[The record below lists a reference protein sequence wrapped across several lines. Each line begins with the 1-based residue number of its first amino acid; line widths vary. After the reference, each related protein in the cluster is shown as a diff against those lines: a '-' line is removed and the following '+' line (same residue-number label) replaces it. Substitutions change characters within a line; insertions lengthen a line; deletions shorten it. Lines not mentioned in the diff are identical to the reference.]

1 MNTLETSVSVQTS
14 DNKSLTLDLSA
25 VYNSVSMRAHI
36 PDEDLQNQAIALIA
50 EEAQALFGYYT
61 ATELEGSFDSI
72 KKELSE
78 SLAKAVNMHAC
89 DDMYPVRIA
98 SLNAS
103 IRDIA
108 LA

>member
-14 DNKSLTLDLSA
+14 DNKSLTIDLSA

-36 PDEDLQNQAIALIA
+36 PDEDLQNQAIALIT
-50 EEAQALFGYYT
+50 EEVQSLFGYCSAAQLESYFNGSKQ
-61 ATELEGSFDSI
+61 ELPQ
-72 KKELSE
+72 
-78 SLAKAVNMHAC
+78 SLAKVINKRAC
-89 DDMYPVRIA
+89 DDMYPVRVA

>member
-14 DNKSLTLDLSA
+14 DNKSLTIDLSA

-36 PDEDLQNQAIALIA
+36 PDEDLQNQAIALIT
-50 EEAQALFGYYT
+50 E
-61 ATELEGSFDSI
+61 ELESYFNGS
-72 KKELSE
+72 KQELPQ
-78 SLAKAVNMHAC
+78 SLAKVINKRAC
-89 DDMYPVRIA
+89 DDMYPVRVA